1 VNMGEPLGCTVAVLG
16 AAWAKQRPKASRP
29 TQLLAERWC
38 CQRRQE
44 ISSSLAL
51 NEQRGDA
58 TRRRSRNKVVASIEN
73 VEIGCDAHFSSVQE
87 WITSVFLCS
96 FEPLVCFAP
105 FLSFFHLFSEGL
117 KNPHPSAPE
126 STSHANRVEHKLHR
140 AYVAQVG
147 SGWLLGLVARVGLGS
162 WDICVFRGK
171 VDEFGFPH

>member
-1 VNMGEPLGCTVAVLG
+1 MHGCEHGRTVGLYSGRTRCGLGQAAAEGFEANTAFGRALVL
-16 AAWAKQRPKASRP
+16 P
-29 TQLLAERWC
+29 TAPGDQLLLSA
-38 CQRRQE
+38 QR
-44 ISSSLAL
+44 
-51 NEQRGDA
+51 A
-58 TRRRSRNKVVASIEN
+58 TRRRNEEVVASIEN

-126 STSHANRVEHKLHR
+126 STSHANRVEHKLHK